1 VKDLRAATALTA
13 LGDGR
18 FEVDL
23 AEEFSIGGDRP
34 NGGYL
39 LACLG
44 RAAVAAASDAGATHP
59 HPIATGVQYV
69 RSPSLGRAVIE
80 TDVTRVGRT
89 ASQVSARLVQDGS
102 AAAAADG
109 QHSVAARFTL
119 GTLHDSSEPYW
130 GAIPPVELPPI
141 DECVALTWP
150 DPRPDN
156 GTRIVFD
163 PAHRLQVGAEGFGGT
178 GDGELRAWF
187 RFADDR
193 AVDPVELLYVVDSM
207 PPATFT
213 VLSTG
218 WVPTLDLT
226 AYVRAVPAPGPL
238 RLRFRAQVI
247 ADGFADEVFDVWDS
261 AGRLVAQSTQLAAL
275 RLPTG

>member
-1 VKDLRAATALTA
+1 MKDLRAATALTP

-44 RAAVAAASDAGATHP
+44 RAAVAAGADAGATHP

-80 TDVTRVGRT
+80 TEVTRVGRS
-89 ASQVSARLVQDGS
+89 ASQVSARLVQDGTS
-102 AAAAADG
+102 A
-109 QHSVAARFTL
+109 SVAARFTL
-119 GTLHDSSEPYW
+119 ATLHESSEPYW
-130 GAIPPVELPPI
+130 GTVPPVELPPI
-141 DECVALTWP
+141 DECVALRWP

-163 PAHRLQVGAEGFGGT
+163 PSAALSIGGEGFGGN
-178 GDGELRAWF
+178 GGGELRAWF
-187 RFADDR
+187 RFADVR

-226 AYVRAVPAPGPL
+226 VYVRAIPVPGPL

-247 ADGFADEVFDVWDS
+247 SDGFADEVFEVWDS
-261 AGRLVAQSTQLAAL
+261 AGRLVAQSTQLTAL
-275 RLPTG
+275 RLPS

>member
-1 VKDLRAATALTA
+1 MNDLRTATALTP

-23 AEEFSIGGDRP
+23 VEEFSIGGDRP
-34 NGGYL
+34 NGGYM

-44 RAAVAAASDAGATHP
+44 RAAVAAATDAGASHP

-80 TDVTRVGRT
+80 TELTRVGRS
-89 ASQVSARLVQDGS
+89 ASQVSARLVQDGAS
-102 AAAAADG
+102 G
-109 QHSVAARFTL
+109 VAARFTL
-119 GTLHDSSEPYW
+119 AALHESTDPYW

-163 PAHRLQVGAEGFGGT
+163 PSAALSIGGEGFGGN
-178 GDGELRAWF
+178 GGGELRAWF

-226 AYVRAVPAPGPL
+226 VYVRAVPEPGPL

-247 ADGFADEVFDVWDS
+247 SDGFADEVFDVWDS

-275 RLPTG
+275 RLPPPA

>member
-1 VKDLRAATALTA
+1 MVVTNLQEATALTP

-18 FEVDL
+18 YEVDL
-23 AEEFSIGGDRP
+23 DEAFAIGGDRP
-34 NGGYL
+34 NGGYM

-44 RAAVAAASDAGATHP
+44 RAAVAAGAEAGASHP

-69 RSPSLGRAVIE
+69 RSPSLGPAVIE
-80 TDVTRVGRT
+80 TDVTRVGRS
-89 ASQVSARLVQDGS
+89 ASQVSARLVQDGT
-102 AAAAADG
+102 AG
-109 QHSVAARFTL
+109 VAARFTL
-119 GTLHDSSEPYW
+119 ATLHESAEPYW

-141 DECVALTWP
+141 EECVALTWP

-163 PAHRLQVGAEGFGGT
+163 PAAALDVGAEGFGGN
-178 GDGELRAWF
+178 GGGELRAWF

-226 AYVRAVPAPGPL
+226 AYVRAVPVPGPL

-247 ADGFADEVFDVWDS
+247 ADGFADEVLEVWDS
-261 AGRLVAQSTQLAAL
+261 AGRLVAQSTQLTAL
-275 RLPTG
+275 RLPSPS